1 MMTGRSLVAHG
12 RARAPGNL
20 GSPVQDLPTPR
31 NRYGKRLFDVV
42 FAAIILLA
50 LLPIF
55 AVIIVAIK
63 LDSPGPVFYR
73 VRRVGF
79 RGQTLM
85 MLKFR
90 KMHEDAAGPPLTG
103 EKDPRLTRV
112 GRFLTAARL
121 DELPQFW
128 DVLRGRM
135 SIVGPRPE
143 DPGFVALAQGEYAV
157 IHTVR
162 PGITGLSQLAY
173 AEERSIVDDDSP
185 ITDYISRIMPQ
196 KLKLDQLYATTHSL
210 KLDFS
215 IIRWTV
221 ATVLFGV
228 PVAVSRATG
237 RMTRRRRPARVPATH
252 ETRLTGSLV
261 APRESDGSPL
271 PHPPGPS
278 SRA

>member
-1 MMTGRSLVAHG
+1 MTRGSLEATGPVTHPACPGGPVSDEDPRRSL
-12 RARAPGNL
+12 R
-20 GSPVQDLPTPR
+20 
-31 NRYGKRLFDVV
+31 GKRAFDAVLASLV
-42 FAAIILLA
+42 LLA
-50 LLPIF
+50 VLPIF
-55 AVIIVAIK
+55 IVIAIAIK

-73 VRRVGF
+73 VRRVGY
-79 RGQTLM
+79 RSAPLM

-135 SIVGPRPE
+135 SVVGPRPE
-143 DPGFVALAQGEYAV
+143 DPGFVELAQDEYAV

-173 AEERSIVDDDSP
+173 AAERSIVDDDSP
-185 ITDYISRIMPQ
+185 ITDYISRVMPQ

-237 RMTRRRRPARVPATH
+237 RMTRRRRPARVPATN

-261 APRESDGSPL
+261 APRGSDGSPL